1 MVLQGTVSD
10 GCSWQ
15 QQLELR
21 MTINVTVTVTVG
33 ETQHIGYKYN
43 QIVTQACFITILYNL
58 HHILI
63 FDVGVM
69 SLL

>member
-10 GCSWQ
+10 GYYWQ

-21 MTINVTVTVTVG
+21 MTINVTITGTVG
-33 ETQHIGYKYN
+33 EARHIGYKYN
-43 QIVTQACFITILYNL
+43 QIVTQTCFITIYNL
-58 HHILI
+58 HHLFI
-63 FDVGVM
+63 FDVEVM